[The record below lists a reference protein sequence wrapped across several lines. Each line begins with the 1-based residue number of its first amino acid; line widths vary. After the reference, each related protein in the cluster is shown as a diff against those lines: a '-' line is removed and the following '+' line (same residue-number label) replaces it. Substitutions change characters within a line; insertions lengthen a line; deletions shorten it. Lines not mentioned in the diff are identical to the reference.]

1 MSRKKKDFDDYV
13 KSEKIRKKSSKS
25 FAEQDKKDFVMDDK
39 KELKELLKE
48 GYFLARV
55 VEVQKKYVFLAPEEK
70 ELDMDTRDVW
80 LSTVAKKFLQN
91 QRSERNFIVVGDKVV
106 CLSSK
111 HSDSEEFPQCTIEYR
126 LPRETQI
133 SRVDPLVVNREHIL
147 ASNLTQLVIVA
158 SYLSPP
164 VRWGLIDRFLV
175 HAEHEQITPSII
187 LNKKDL
193 LEEEASESFKKEC
206 EEEEKLYTDL
216 GYQVISF
223 ETLSLSSK
231 KKPPKILH
239 DLFKEH
245 ITLIVGHS
253 GVGKSSITNL
263 LRPEIE
269 QDVEELEIFKKGR
282 HTTTYT
288 SLLKLENGGFI
299 IDTPGIRSFTLTELE
314 PIQLCWG
321 FVEMRPYLNQCR
333 YRACR
338 HSNEPDC
345 AIIQAVSDKK
355 ISARR
360 HQSYLNILF
369 NTQRREGRYTL
380 E

>member
-13 KSEKIRKKSSKS
+13 KNEKIRKKSSKS
-25 FAEQDKKDFVMDDK
+25 FAEQDKKDFVMVDK

-147 ASNLTQLVIVA
+147 ASNLSQLVIVA

-175 HAEHEQITPSII
+175 QAEHEQISPIII

-216 GYQVISF
+216 GYRVISF

-321 FVEMRPYLNQCR
+321 FVEMRPYLNQCH

>member
-1 MSRKKKDFDDYV
+1 MSRKKKDYDDYV
-13 KSEKIRKKSSKS
+13 KKEKIRKKSSKS
-25 FAEQDKKDFVMDDK
+25 FAEQDKKEFVLSDK
-39 KELKELLKE
+39 KELQTLLKK

-55 VEVQKKYVFLAPEEK
+55 VEVQKKYVFLAPEKK
-70 ELDMDTRDVW
+70 ELKMDTRDVW

-106 CLSSK
+106 CLTSE

-133 SRVDPLVVNREHIL
+133 SRVDPLLKTREHIL
-147 ASNLTQLVIVA
+147 ASNLSQLVIVA

-175 HAEHEQITPSII
+175 QAEHEHLKPVII

-193 LEEEASESFKKEC
+193 LKEEATEAFKKEC
-206 EEEEKLYTDL
+206 REQEKIYTDL
-216 GYQVISF
+216 GYRVIPF
-223 ETLSLSSK
+223 ETLSLASR

-239 DLFKEH
+239 DLFKGH
-245 ITLIVGHS
+245 ITLIAGHS

-263 LRPEIE
+263 LKPEIE
-269 QDVEELEIFKKGR
+269 QDVEELEIFRKGR

-314 PIQLCWG
+314 PVQLSWG
-321 FVEMRPYLNQCR
+321 FLEMRPYLNQCR
-333 YRACR
+333 YRACK
-338 HSNEPDC
+338 HFNEPGC
-345 AIIQAVSDKK
+345 AIIEAVAEKK
-355 ISARR
+355 IAERR
-360 HQSYLNILF
+360 YQSYLNILF